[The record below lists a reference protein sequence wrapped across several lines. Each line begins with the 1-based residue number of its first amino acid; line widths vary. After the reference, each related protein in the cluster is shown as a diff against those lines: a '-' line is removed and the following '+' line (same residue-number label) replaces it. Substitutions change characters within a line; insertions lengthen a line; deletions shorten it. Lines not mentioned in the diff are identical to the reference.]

1 MQNNHGDDT
10 RADTSSA
17 EGVQRGAAPPPAG
30 RRQPPGGERSRGLSR
45 RALGDINRRAP
56 SWGVDRNPVCVYPGA
71 AAPPVPGLQSPSP
84 QVPRS

>member
-30 RRQPPGGERSRGLSR
+30 RRGRRWGGGREAGQGGGSPRVES
-45 RALGDINRRAP
+45 ALGG
-56 SWGVDRNPVCVYPGA
+56 SLGGHWET
-71 AAPPVPGLQSPSP
+71 
-84 QVPRS
+84 